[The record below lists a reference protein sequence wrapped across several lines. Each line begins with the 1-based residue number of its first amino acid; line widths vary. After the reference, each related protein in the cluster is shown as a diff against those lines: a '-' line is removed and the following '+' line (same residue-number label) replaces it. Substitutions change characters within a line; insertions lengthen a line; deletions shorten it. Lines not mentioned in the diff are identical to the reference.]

1 MSKQR
6 QKHRATVARDYYY
19 CISRKFAHAFTYRHP
34 HGWRKLACMSR
45 SRRRD
50 IYGAAGPAYFG
61 ANRKRNFSLES
72 ALKMVRRH
80 YNG

>member
-34 HGWRKLACMSR
+34 HGWRKLARMSR

-50 IYGAAGPAYFG
+50 IYMVPQGRHTLVLI
-61 ANRKRNFSLES
+61 RKEVS
-72 ALKMVRRH
+72 ALSQH
-80 YNG
+80 